1 MRKRIL
7 IVDDDEAILNR
18 FRDILQEE
26 GYEVVTAKTGRE
38 AIKMSE
44 AQYFDLALLDIKLPD
59 IEGTRLLTEMHEET
73 PRMMKI
79 MVTGY
84 PSLENAVEAL
94 NQGADAYIMKP
105 VDPPRLLEVVEEKL
119 REQEEA
125 ESLSEEEIT
134 KWIESRIRKLE
145 RE

>member
-1 MRKRIL
+1 LRKRIL

>member
-1 MRKRIL
+1 MDEKKRIL
-7 IVDDDEAILNR
+7 IVDDDEAILNSL
-18 FRDILQEE
+18 RDILQEK

-59 IEGTRLLTEMHEET
+59 IEGTELLTEMHKKT
-73 PRMMKI
+73 PSMMKI
-79 MVTGY
+79 MITGY

-94 NQGADAYIMKP
+94 NLGADAYVMKP
-105 VDPPRLLEVVEEKL
+105 IDNDKLLKIMEEKL

-125 ESLSEEEIT
+125 MRMTQEKVDE
-134 KWIESRIRKLE
+134 WILNRL